1 MLARAFQNQLTTAG
15 VEFVGTDRELD
26 ISAEE
31 VVRGFAEDGQFSHI
45 INCAAYTRVDDAETD
60 TETADAVNVRGARN
74 LAQAAKAI
82 EASFVHF
89 STDYVFSGQAKE
101 PYVESAQCAPQG
113 VYAKTKRVGEQ
124 QVQLTLPN
132 DDSRRRV
139 QVIRTSWLFGE
150 GGNNFVATML
160 RLMAERE
167 QLRVVHDQVGRPT
180 YTVDLAEAALV
191 LAGIAPG
198 TPACSSGFY
207 HFANAGVTSWCDFSR
222 SILAM
227 GKELGFSMR
236 ALAIEPIT
244 TAEFP
249 RPAPRPA
256 YSVLS
261 TSRYEKATGREP
273 RHWRDALRQY
283 LTNLK
288 EDA

>member
-1 MLARAFQNQLTTAG
+1 
-15 VEFVGTDRELD
+15 
-26 ISAEE
+26 
-31 VVRGFAEDGQFSHI
+31 
-45 INCAAYTRVDDAETD
+45 
-60 TETADAVNVRGARN
+60 
-74 LAQAAKAI
+74 
-82 EASFVHF
+82 
-89 STDYVFSGQAKE
+89 
-101 PYVESAQCAPQG
+101 
-113 VYAKTKRVGEQ
+113 
-124 QVQLTLPN
+124 
-132 DDSRRRV
+132 
-139 QVIRTSWLFGE
+139 
-150 GGNNFVATML
+150 
-160 RLMAERE
+160 MAERE

-207 HFANAGVTSWCDFSR
+207 HFANTGVTSWCDFSR

-244 TAEFP
+244 SAEFP